1 MALPAPL
8 SPVPHLF
15 LRGVNSLKKKLPVRK
30 ILKNVSPCTPQSGVY
45 NQIKLLEEAE
55 PLQRA
60 RVRQNPTP
68 GPAG

>member
-15 LRGVNSLKKKLPVRK
+15 LRGVNSLKKKKLPVRK
-30 ILKNVSPCTPQSGVY
+30 ILKNVSPCTPQSGGVY
-45 NQIKLLEEAE
+45 NQVKLLEEAE
-55 PLQRA
+55 PLRRA
-60 RVRQNPTP
+60 RQTPTP